1 MSISG
6 GGWGP
11 DGRLYLTGH
20 DRPELYVVALPEGGG
35 VLDHLETLGIE
46 AEGQAIDWDESEPGV
61 LYGITRRTREILAM
75 RTPVTTTAP

>member
-20 DRPELYVVALPEGGG
+20 GLPELYVVAIPIGRDL
-35 VLDHLETLGIE
+35 LNHIETLGIE
-46 AEGQAIDWDESEPGV
+46 AEGQAIDWDESEPGM
-61 LYGITRRTREILAM
+61 LYGITRRTREIVAM
-75 RTPVTTTAP
+75 KVPTLLDQ